1 MVTGTRRAGM
11 TTAAVEVV
19 IGVIPSAKTKTG
31 MFSTTA
37 YTLVVTNYRL
47 IFARMTNDL
56 VKENTE
62 RVRAEAKAG
71 GAGFFGQWGAQLKS
85 AFSFAQRYLTMHPE
99 AILAESA
106 GNAFIA
112 PSQVREIKVERK
124 WRSAGSDDD
133 NQPYLRIVIETTGGK
148 TTYDTDGETP
158 NVNDAKLL
166 LSRTFG
172 ALIH

>member
-1 MVTGTRRAGM
+1 M

-31 MFSTTA
+31 MFSTAA

-47 IFARMTNDL
+47 LLARMTNDL
-56 VKENTE
+56 AKENTAQ
-62 RVRAEAKAG
+62 VRAEAKAQ
-71 GAGFFGQWGAQLKS
+71 GAGFFGPWGAQLKA
-85 AFSFAQRYLTMHPE
+85 AFAFAQRYMAMHPE
-99 AILAESA
+99 AILAESP
-106 GNAFIA
+106 GNGFVA
-112 PSQVREIKVERK
+112 PSQVRQVKVERK
-124 WRSAGSDDD
+124 LRSTGSDVEDS
-133 NQPYLRIVIETTGGK
+133 QPYLRITIETTAGK

-172 ALIH
+172 PLVR

>member
-1 MVTGTRRAGM
+1 M

-31 MFSTTA
+31 MFSSTA

-47 IFARMTNDL
+47 LFAKMTNDL
-56 VKENTE
+56 VKENTAQ
-62 RVRAEAKAG
+62 VRAEAKAQ
-71 GAGFFGQWGAQLKS
+71 GAGFFGQWGAQLKA
-85 AFSFAQRYLTMHPE
+85 AFAFAQRYLAMHPE
-99 AILAESA
+99 AILAETP
-106 GNAFIA
+106 GNGFVA
-112 PSQVREIKVERK
+112 PAQVRQIKVERK

-133 NQPYLRIVIETTGGK
+133 SSQPYLRITIETTAGK

-158 NVNDAKLL
+158 GVNDAKLL

-172 ALIH
+172 ASVR

>member
-1 MVTGTRRAGM
+1 M
-11 TTAAVEVV
+11 TTSAVEVV

-31 MFSTTA
+31 MFSTAA

-56 VKENTE
+56 VKQNTE

-71 GAGFFGQWGAQLKS
+71 GAGFFGQWGAPLKA
-85 AFSFAQRYLTMHPE
+85 AFAFAQRYLAMEPA
-99 AILAESA
+99 AILAESP
-106 GNAFIA
+106 GNGFVD
-112 PSQVREIKVERK
+112 PSQVRQLKVERK
-124 WRSAGSDDD
+124 WCSAGSDDD
-133 NQPYLRIVIETTGGK
+133 NSQAYLRIIIETTAGK

-158 NVNDAKLL
+158 NVNDTKLL

-172 ALIH
+172 ALVR